1 MLARLMPLPPFPGV
15 RLEEIE
21 DLSPVG
27 PPGFLTLCR
36 KRMRALYPDGS
47 ASEPFVYDA
56 VDRRALDAVVVIAHH
71 RNATGDRLVFLRSAI
86 RPPLVLRAL
95 EQRPFPEAA
104 TLGQLWEVVAGLVE
118 PDECSM
124 AGLSRCAARELH
136 EELGFEVSPD
146 AMKPLGPS
154 TFPSPGVMGE
164 RHHFFHVEVAPGER
178 GPPSEDG
185 SVLERGA
192 GIVAI
197 ELAEAMELVRR
208 GLIEDSKTE
217 LALRR
222 LGDLL

>member
-21 DLSPVG
+21 DLTPAAPS
-27 PPGFLTLCR
+27 GFLSLRR
-36 KRMRALYPDGS
+36 KRMRVLYPDDS

-56 VDRRALDAVVVIAHH
+56 MDRRALDAVVVVAHH
-71 RNATGDRLVFLRSAI
+71 RNAVGERLVFLRSAI
-86 RPPLVLRAL
+86 RPPLVLRAP

-118 PDECSM
+118 PDECSVD
-124 AGLSRCAARELH
+124 GLLRCAARELH

-146 AMKPLGPS
+146 ALAPLGSS

-178 GPPSEDG
+178 GPPTEDG

-192 GIVAI
+192 AIVAI
-197 ELAEAMELVRR
+197 GLGEALDLVRR
-208 GLIEDSKTE
+208 GLIEDAKTE

-222 LGDLL
+222 LGELL